1 MANHLCSLN
10 GVFVLERAVKA
21 GHGWYFGPF
30 ISVEFFAANFSG
42 IKKNAKLFSI
52 SDNR

>member
-1 MANHLCSLN
+1 MANHLCSLD

-21 GHGWYFGPF
+21 GHGWYFGSL
-30 ISVEFFAANFSG
+30 ISAEFFAANLPG
-42 IKKNAKLFSI
+42 IKNTKLFSI